1 MTSSQKDLIKYRLQ
15 RATETLEEAELM
27 LETEHFYGAS
37 NRIYYACF
45 YAVSA
50 LLMTK
55 SLSSAKHS
63 GVMALFNRH
72 FIKENLLPVELGKF
86 YSRMFD
92 NRQQSDYG
100 DIVTVEFQE
109 LKKDIKTA
117 TDFIENIEKLT
128 ASTTGIL

>member
-1 MTSSQKDLIKYRLQ
+1 MTSGQKDLIKYRFQ
-15 RATETLEEAELM
+15 RAGETLDEAKVM
-27 LETEHFYGAS
+27 LQTEHLYGAS

-55 SLSSAKHS
+55 DLSSSKHA

-72 FIKENLLPVELGKF
+72 FIKEKLLPIEFGKF
-86 YSRMFD
+86 YSRAFD

-100 DIVTVEFQE
+100 DVVKVEAKQLTE
-109 LKKDIKTA
+109 DI
-117 TDFIENIEKLT
+117 DT
-128 ASTTGIL
+128 ASGLRLLV